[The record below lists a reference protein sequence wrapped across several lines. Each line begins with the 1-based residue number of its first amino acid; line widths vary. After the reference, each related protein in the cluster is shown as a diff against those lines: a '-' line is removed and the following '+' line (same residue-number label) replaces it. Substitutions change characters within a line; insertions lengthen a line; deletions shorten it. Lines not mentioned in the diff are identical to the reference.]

1 MNKFYEFRKT
11 QEKKLEENSHLTLGD
26 VTTVNVTQLKVIY
39 SNFCKEILIIFFRVA
54 SNQMWYLQS

>member
-39 SNFCKEILIIFFRVA
+39 SNFCKEILIIFF
-54 SNQMWYLQS
+54 